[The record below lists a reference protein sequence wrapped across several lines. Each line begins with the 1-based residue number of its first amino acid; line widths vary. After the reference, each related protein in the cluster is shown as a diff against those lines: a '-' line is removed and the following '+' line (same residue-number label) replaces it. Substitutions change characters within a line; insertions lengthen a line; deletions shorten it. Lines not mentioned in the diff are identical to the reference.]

1 MPTNE
6 NPTGSARNSL
16 GLEKVKWSIGENRDA
31 LEILVGTIGMGLSMG
46 NPNGR
51 EPQNKGAPHPLNRK
65 SSFMNGQSPN
75 HPPQTLGLLSRL
87 KAFIKFP
94 ANRLRQLVRESVR
107 QEIQEHLIPRLDNQA
122 NYQRDLSGRF
132 AIPVGPNELM
142 MACPSGLVLVPADDI
157 AVIAC
162 FANGGDL
169 EPGTR
174 ILVSKALTPGNTF
187 VDVGANLGIMTLAA
201 ARAVGPQGKII
212 AFEPF
217 GQTKRLLERTVWAN
231 GLGEIVTIHQA
242 AVSDHA
248 GTHEFYVG
256 PTCGHNSLFPL
267 ETSNSPD
274 GGVPK
279 AGNRVEVKLVRLDE
293 VISIATPVHLLK
305 IDAEGAELEVLE
317 SASKIIRAQP
327 EIGLIV
333 EFGPSHLKRRGLTT
347 RDWLKPF
354 LDLGLNYM
362 AIDPITGELVSTNP
376 EKLDGVHSENLFF
389 ARPQSTIWNRMV
401 GKQPL

>member
-1 MPTNE
+1 MNIQTS
-6 NPTGSARNSL
+6 GNSPESGGFL
-16 GLEKVKWSIGENRDA
+16 HRI
-31 LEILVGTIGMGLSMG
+31 
-46 NPNGR
+46 
-51 EPQNKGAPHPLNRK
+51 
-65 SSFMNGQSPN
+65 
-75 HPPQTLGLLSRL
+75 
-87 KAFIKFP
+87 KAFFKSP
-94 ANRLRQLVRESVR
+94 AVRFRRMVRESVR
-107 QEIQEHLIPRLDNQA
+107 QEIQDHVIPRLDTLA
-122 NYQRDLSGRF
+122 SYARDLTGRF

-142 MACPSGLVLVPADDI
+142 MICPSGFILVPADDI
-157 AVIAC
+157 AVVAC

-174 ILVSKALTPGNTF
+174 LLVSKALKPGNTF

-217 GQTKRLLERTVWAN
+217 EQTKRFLERTLWAN
-231 GLGEIVTIHQA
+231 GLGELATIHHA

-248 GTHEFYVG
+248 GTHEFFVG

-267 ETSNSPD
+267 ETSNTTNS
-274 GGVPK
+274 GVK
-279 AGNRVEVKLVRLDE
+279 GTGTTVEVKLVRLDE
-293 VISIATPVHLLK
+293 VVSATTPVHLLK

-327 EIGLIV
+327 EIALIV

-354 LDLGLNYM
+354 LDLGLDYK
-362 AIDPITGELVSTNP
+362 AIHPFTGELEATNP
-376 EKLDGVHSENLFF
+376 EKLDLVHSENLFF
-389 ARPQSTIWNRMV
+389 TRPQSTIWNRLV
-401 GKQPL
+401 GKQTH